1 MTVAKLIEANTAY
14 QKLLDLQA
22 YRATLDSNPVSLPA
36 SINSSLPDLADRMQ
50 SGTLT
55 AVQDAID
62 AAQAVFDGL

>member
-1 MTVAKLIEANTAY
+1 MTVAELNAANAAY

-36 SINSSLPDLADRMQ
+36 AINSSLPDLADRMQ

-62 AAQAVFDGL
+62 AARQFYGL